1 MLTSKLGQGFPQVV
15 RRANVGGVN
24 RLKNMVT
31 RSAANANAGAGHA
44 GAAVDNRSQAVTR
57 AIRLNRITI
66 GYNVV
71 EAVVALAAG
80 ISAASISL
88 IGFGLDSVIEVT
100 GALIITWRLA
110 QEKRTGCKQPAD
122 RRATKLIAISFF
134 TLAAYVAWHA
144 VTDLVSVERPSASWV
159 GIVVATASLI
169 VMPWLAR
176 QKRKVAIELGSRA
189 QRAEASQT
197 MLCAWLSAVLL
208 VGLGA
213 NALMGWWWADP
224 VAAIGIAVLAAVEG
238 WRAWRA
244 DDLID
249 TCCA

>member
-1 MLTSKLGQGFPQVV
+1 MSH
-15 RRANVGGVN
+15 VGGIN

-31 RSAANANAGAGHA
+31 RSAANANAGAGAGANA

-88 IGFGLDSVIEVT
+88 IGFGLDSVIEAT

-134 TLAAYVAWHA
+134 ALAAYVAWHA
-144 VTDLVSVERPSASWV
+144 VTDLVTGERPSASWI
-159 GIVVATASLI
+159 GIVIAAGSLI

>member
-1 MLTSKLGQGFPQVV
+1 M
-15 RRANVGGVN
+15 GGVN
-24 RLKNMVT
+24 RLENVGTREDVAAQNTAAKNV
-31 RSAANANAGAGHA
+31 AAQQGVAAQTTNA
-44 GAAVDNRSQAVTR
+44 DNRSQAVTR

-122 RRATKLIAISFF
+122 RRATKLIAASFF
-134 TLAAYVAWHA
+134 ALAAYVAWHA
-144 VTDLVSVERPSASWV
+144 VSDLVNGERPSASWV

-176 QKRKVAIELGSRA
+176 QKRKVAVELGSRA
-189 QRAEASQT
+189 QQSEASQT

-213 NALMGWWWADP
+213 NALLGWWWADP

>member
-1 MLTSKLGQGFPQVV
+1 MGLHLSQQAHPKI
-15 RRANVGGVN
+15 RDK
-24 RLKNMVT
+24 LKNVT
-31 RSAANANAGAGHA
+31 TSTNLTPNTT
-44 GAAVDNRSQAVTR
+44 DKRSQSVAR

-66 GYNVV
+66 GYNVI
-71 EAVVALAAG
+71 EAVIALAAG

-110 QEKRTGCKQPAD
+110 QERRTGCKQPAD
-122 RRATKLIAISFF
+122 RKATRLIAISFF
-134 TLAAYVAWHA
+134 ALATYVAWQA
-144 VTDLVSVERPSASWV
+144 ITDLTTNSQPSASWV
-159 GIVVATASLI
+159 GIAIAGLSLI

-176 QKRKVAIELGSRA
+176 QKRKVAIDLGSRA
-189 QRAEASQT
+189 QQSEASQT

-213 NALMGWWWADP
+213 NALLGWWWADP
-224 VAAIGIAVLAAVEG
+224 VAALAIAVLAGFEG

-244 DDLID
+244 DDLAD